1 MVKRKHTTRR
11 RCRKGGMFGSTTPA
25 PGHYGP
31 QPVHHPQNSG
41 MFPRLSSAM
50 SGVASGVGDR
60 FRRGMNSF
68 PNTFGAARSGMG
80 YGGKRGTRKGKKRG
94 GTKKRKRRG
103 GSTSQLACTGASSR
117 HSKGTRLGIVRG

>member
-50 SGVASGVGDR
+50 SGVGDR

-103 GSTSQLACTGASSR
+103 GSKKRRKTG
-117 HSKGTRLGIVRG
+117 KK